1 MIASM
6 GAGILIPE
14 KSLATFYGI
23 SGIIAYLMF
32 LFSMNI
38 SIENDLRRRYLFI
51 LPESPWKKYGLWI
64 KVFGR
69 LEIR

>member
-1 MIASM
+1 M

-23 SGIIAYLMF
+23 FSIIAYLMF

-51 LPESPWKKYGLWI
+51 LSESPWKKYGLWI
-64 KVFGR
+64 KVFVR